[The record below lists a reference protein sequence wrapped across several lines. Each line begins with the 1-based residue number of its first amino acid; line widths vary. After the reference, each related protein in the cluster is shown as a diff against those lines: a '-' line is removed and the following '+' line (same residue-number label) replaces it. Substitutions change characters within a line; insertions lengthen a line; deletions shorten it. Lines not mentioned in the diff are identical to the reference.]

1 MQSEHLARFALEQLD
16 NMKAQKVVRLDV
28 QGISSI
34 TDFMIVA
41 TGTSSRHVISI
52 AQKLEQSARQH
63 GLPVLGIEG
72 EKQGDWVLLDL
83 GDVLVHVMQAEPRE
97 FYALE
102 KLWQHEFS
110 FQAVQ

>member
-1 MQSEHLARFALEQLD
+1 MHAEYLARFAIEQLD
-16 NMKAQKVVRLDV
+16 NMKAQKVLQLDV
-28 QGISSI
+28 QGLSSI

-52 AQKLEQSARQH
+52 AQKLEQSARQQ
-63 GLPVLGIEG
+63 GYPVLGIEG

-83 GDVLVHVMQAEPRE
+83 GDVVVHVMQAEPRE

-102 KLWQHEFS
+102 KLWQHEFPA
-110 FQAVQ
+110 QNDL